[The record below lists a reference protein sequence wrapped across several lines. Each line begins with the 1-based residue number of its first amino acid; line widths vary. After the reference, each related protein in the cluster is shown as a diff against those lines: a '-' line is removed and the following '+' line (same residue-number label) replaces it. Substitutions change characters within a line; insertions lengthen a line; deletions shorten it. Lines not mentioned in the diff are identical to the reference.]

1 LNNYWF
7 FCTFAKTIKIDT
19 MYFRKR
25 HKKKKNKFPSGPSG
39 KSKKYGLSDAEMDA
53 LVSSMVEKEKFT
65 ILV

>member
-1 LNNYWF
+1 
-7 FCTFAKTIKIDT
+7 